1 MSVRAGPLPPSPP
14 PLPIPIECAPLKGW
28 GGWLVG
34 RWVGSDRMGRGER
47 REVVVGG
54 GGGARERQGGLGGSE
69 RERG

>member
-1 MSVRAGPLPPSPP
+1 MCVQAHSRHP

-54 GGGARERQGGLGGSE
+54 GGGG
-69 RERG
+69 ERGRDRA

>member
-1 MSVRAGPLPPSPP
+1 M
-14 PLPIPIECAPLKGW
+14 
-28 GGWLVG
+28 VG

-54 GGGARERQGGLGGSE
+54 RGGGGARERQGGLGGSE